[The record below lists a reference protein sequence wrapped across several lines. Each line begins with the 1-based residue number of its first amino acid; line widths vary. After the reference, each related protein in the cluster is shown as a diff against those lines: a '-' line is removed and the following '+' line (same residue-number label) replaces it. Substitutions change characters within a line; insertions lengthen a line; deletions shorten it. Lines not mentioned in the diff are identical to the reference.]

1 MKLIRAGA
9 FALSTMALSIAWQ
22 PVPAAQRGG
31 GRGSGSGVRGSELV
45 PRTSYVRLGGRGQ
58 GTSDAVL
65 YEPGRGTPKNGVALM
80 FGHPSESNFNHP
92 SGREL
97 ARRGYRILMV
107 NVQDGRSNPDAYAPA
122 YSAAI
127 KYLRGLPGVDKVVIV
142 THSGGGH
149 EMAFYQN
156 VAENGAKACSGPEKI
171 YPCRREL
178 TTGLEKA
185 DGLILLDSTLGA
197 FHAMSSVDP
206 AVDSATPRARDPK
219 LDMFDSRNGYDRDKR
234 RASYTPEFSRTFY
247 AAQAARNAKLVGQ
260 ARARLAAVDN
270 GESNYSDDEPF
281 VVPGMGVNAT
291 GARLYQPDVR
301 VVSKTRAPH
310 LLLKADG
317 TTPTEI
323 VHSVRPPSGA
333 NPEEALGSL
342 SVMTQN
348 STVRRFLGTSAIR
361 TKPDFAFTEDDIVG
375 VDWASAMSS
384 TPANAEGITV
394 PTLVMS
400 MTCHYL
406 VVPDEIVFNHL
417 AARDKQFALVEGA
430 THNFTAC
437 RPEYGDTVARTF
449 DYVDGWLTQPGRFLP
464 GSSSGDRQAR

>member
-1 MKLIRAGA
+1 MRLTRTAA
-9 FALSTMALSIAWQ
+9 FALSFTSLCIARQ
-22 PVPAAQRGG
+22 LVPAAQRSGG
-31 GRGSGSGVRGSELV
+31 SAAA
-45 PRTSYVRLGGRGQ
+45 PRASYVRLGGRG
-58 GTSDAVL
+58 GASDAVL
-65 YEPGRGTPKNGVALM
+65 YEPATGAPKNGIALM

-107 NVQDGRSNPDAYAPA
+107 NVQDGRSAPDAYAPA

-127 KYLRGLPGVDKVVIV
+127 KYLRGLPGVEKAVII

-156 VAENGAKACSGPEKI
+156 VAENGPKACSGPEKI
-171 YPCRREL
+171 YPCRPEL

-185 DGLILLDSTLGA
+185 DGVVLLDSTLGA
-197 FHAMSSVDP
+197 FHAMSAVDP
-206 AVDSATPRARDPK
+206 AVDSTAPRARNPE
-219 LDMFDSRNGYDRDKR
+219 LDMFDRRNGFDPEKR
-234 RASYTPEFSRTFY
+234 RASYSAEFARSFY
-247 AAQAARNAKLVGQ
+247 AAQAARNAKLVDQ
-260 ARARLAAVDN
+260 ARARLKAIEK
-270 GESNYSDDEPF
+270 GESSYSDDEPF

-301 VVSKTRAPH
+301 VVSKTKAPH
-310 LLLKADG
+310 VLLKADG
-317 TTPTEI
+317 AAPTEI
-323 VHSVRPPSGA
+323 VRSVRPPSGA
-333 NPEEALGSL
+333 NPAEALGSL

-348 STVRRFLGTSAIR
+348 TTVRRFLGVSAIR
-361 TKPDFAFTEDDIVG
+361 TQKEFAFTEDDIVG

-384 TPANAEGITV
+384 TPSNAEGITV

-449 DYVDGWLTQPGRFLP
+449 DYVDAWLTQPGRFVR
-464 GSSSGDRQAR
+464 GAASGDR

>member
-1 MKLIRAGA
+1 MNINRAVV
-9 FALSTMALSIAWQ
+9 ALSVTVLSIAWQ
-22 PVPAAQRGG
+22 PVPAAQGAGG
-31 GRGSGSGVRGSELV
+31 SSSASA
-45 PRTSYVRLGGRGQ
+45 PRASYVRLGGRGQ

-65 YEPGRGTPKNGVALM
+65 YEPAAGAPKHGIALM
-80 FGHPSESNFNHP
+80 FGHPSESNFNHV

-107 NVQDGRSNPDAYAPA
+107 NVQDGRSIPDTYAPA
-122 YSAAI
+122 YSTAI
-127 KYLRGLPGVDKVVIV
+127 TYLRGLPGVDKVVII

-156 VAENGAKACSGPEKI
+156 VAENGSKACAGPEKI
-171 YPCRREL
+171 YPCRQEL

-185 DGLILLDSTLGA
+185 DGLILLDPTLGA

-206 AVDSATPRARDPK
+206 AVDSDVPRRRNPA
-219 LDMFDSRNGYDRDKR
+219 LDMFDGRNGYDREQR
-234 RASYTPEFSRTFY
+234 RASFTPEFSRAFY
-247 AAQAARNAKLVGQ
+247 AAQAARSTKLVNQ
-260 ARARLAAVDN
+260 ARARLAAIDK
-270 GESNYSDDEPF
+270 GDSNYADDEPF

-301 VVSKTRAPH
+301 VVSKTRAAH

-323 VHSVRPPSGA
+323 VRSVRPPSGA
-333 NPEEALGSL
+333 NPDEALGSL

-348 STVRRFLGTSAIR
+348 STVRRFLGMSAIR
-361 TKPDFAFTEDDIVG
+361 THQDYAFTEDDIVG
-375 VDWASAMSS
+375 VEWASAMSS

-430 THNFTAC
+430 THNFTPC
-437 RPEYGDTVARTF
+437 RPDYGDTVARTF
-449 DYVDGWLTQPGRFLP
+449 DYIDGWLMHPGRFLR
-464 GSSSGDRQAR
+464 SSGSGDHQQQ

>member
-1 MKLIRAGA
+1 MRLGRAGA
-9 FALSTMALSIAWQ
+9 FALSIAVLSTAWGT
-22 PVPAAQRGG
+22 VRAAQRGG
-31 GRGSGSGVRGSELV
+31 GSTPSL
-45 PRTSYVRLGGRGQ
+45 RTSYVRVGGRGE
-58 GTSDAVL
+58 GAADAVL
-65 YEPGRGTPKNGVALM
+65 FEPASGTPKNGIALM

-107 NVQDGRSNPDAYAPA
+107 NVQDGRSSPDTYAPA
-122 YSAAI
+122 YSSAI
-127 KYLRGLPGVDKVVIV
+127 KYLRGLPGVEKVVIV

-149 EMAFYQN
+149 EMAFYEN
-156 VAENGAKACSGPEKI
+156 VAENGPNACAGSEKI

-178 TTGLEKA
+178 TTGLERA

-206 AVDSATPRARDPK
+206 AVDSAAPRRRIPE
-219 LDMFDSRNGYDRDKR
+219 LDMFDRRNGYDTPNH
-234 RASYTPEFSRTFY
+234 RAAYTAEFARTFY
-247 AAQAARNAKLVGQ
+247 AAQAARSAKLVAQ
-260 ARARLAAVDN
+260 AQARLAALAKGQSD
-270 GESNYSDDEPF
+270 YSDDEPF

-323 VHSVRPPSGA
+323 GRSVRPPSGA
-333 NPEEALGSL
+333 NPDQALGTL
-342 SVMTQN
+342 SVMTQDT
-348 STVRRFLGTSAIR
+348 TVRRFMAMSAIR
-361 TKPDFAFTEDDIVG
+361 TTRDVAFTEDDIVG
-375 VDWASAMSS
+375 VDWRSAMSS
-384 TPANAEGITV
+384 TPANAEGIHV
-394 PTLVMS
+394 PTLIMA

-417 AARDKQFALVEGA
+417 AAQDKQFVLVAGA

-437 RPEYGDTVARTF
+437 RPEYGDTLSRTF
-449 DYVDGWLTQPGRFLP
+449 DYVDSWLTSPGRF
-464 GSSSGDRQAR
+464 SR

>member
-1 MKLIRAGA
+1 MGIIRARA
-9 FALSTMALSIAWQ
+9 FALSLTALSIAWQ
-22 PVPAAQRGG
+22 PLPAAQRSGG
-31 GRGSGSGVRGSELV
+31 SSSAAAA

-65 YEPGRGTPKNGVALM
+65 YEPAAGGRKNGIALM

-107 NVQDGRSNPDAYAPA
+107 NVPDGRSIPDAYAPA
-122 YSAAI
+122 YSTAI
-127 KYLRGLPGVDKVVIV
+127 KYLRGLPGVEKVVII

-149 EMAFYQN
+149 EMAFYEN
-156 VAENGAKACSGPEKI
+156 VAENGSKACAGPEKI
-171 YPCRREL
+171 YPCRTES

-185 DGLILLDSTLGA
+185 DGVILLDSTLGA

-206 AVDSATPRARDPK
+206 AVDSDAPRTRNPD
-219 LDMFDSRNGYDRDKR
+219 LDMFDGRNGYDREKR
-234 RASYTPEFSRTFY
+234 RASYTPEFSRRFY
-247 AAQAARNAKLVGQ
+247 AAQSARNAKLVAQ
-260 ARARLAAVDN
+260 ARARLAAIDK
-270 GESNYSDDEPF
+270 GESRYSDDEPF

-301 VVSKTRAPH
+301 VVSTTRAPH

-323 VHSVRPPSGA
+323 VRSVRPPSGV
-333 NPEEALGSL
+333 NPDDALESL
-342 SVMTQN
+342 SLMTQN
-348 STVRRFLGTSAIR
+348 STVRRFLGMSAIR
-361 TKPDFAFTEDDIVG
+361 TRPDFAFTEDDIVG
-375 VDWASAMSS
+375 VDWASAISS
-384 TPANAEGITV
+384 TPSNAEGITV

-406 VVPDEIVFNHL
+406 VVPGEIVFNHL
-417 AARDKQFALVEGA
+417 AARDKQFVLVEGA
-430 THNFTAC
+430 THNFTGC
-437 RPEYGDTVARTF
+437 RPEYGDTLARTF
-449 DYVDGWLTQPGRFLP
+449 DYVDGWLTHPGRFLR
-464 GSSSGDRQAR
+464 GAASVDHEH